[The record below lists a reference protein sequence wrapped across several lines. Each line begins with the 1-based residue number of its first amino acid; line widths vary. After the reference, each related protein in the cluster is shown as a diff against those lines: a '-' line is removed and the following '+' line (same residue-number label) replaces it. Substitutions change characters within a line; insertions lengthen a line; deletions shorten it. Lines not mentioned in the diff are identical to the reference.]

1 MRTSFSHG
9 LGFKGM
15 VFFLGVALICSR
27 VVEGK
32 TFSKQKVL
40 EVERKINHLR
50 RHALK
55 SIKMT
60 PSYDPT
66 ETKTRTK
73 SDEKHSSMTVTSQL
87 WQKGGSC
94 PKGTIPVRRIRKN
107 DLLKAYSVEHY
118 GRKKPSF
125 SHQVAQSSY
134 SQNSNFQQMNHSKA
148 VLITEGYSYSGAK
161 GDIKVWNPNVEAND
175 EYSTSQICL
184 SNGPYYNFESV
195 ESGWAVNPSVY
206 GDRQTRLFVY
216 WTADASKTT
225 GCFDLTCP
233 GFVQTSDIIALG
245 AAIYPISLPGGLP
258 YQITIYIF
266 KDPSTGNWWVQY
278 GEKINIG
285 YWPPDLFKSLS
296 FHAETVD
303 WGGEVY
309 SSKLGHAPHTATA
322 MGNGNFPLPYLCNS
336 GCITR
341 MRIHDNSPTLKFP
354 DWVETYTDEY
364 NCYDVMYVGDYIE
377 DPEFFYGGPGKNYIC
392 P

>member
-55 SIKMT
+55 SIKSADGDIIDCIDIYKQPAFDHPALMNHTIQMT

-73 SDEKHSSMTVTSQL
+73 WDEKHSSMTVTSQL
-87 WQKGGSC
+87 WQKSGSC
-94 PKGTIPVRRIRKN
+94 PKGTIP
-107 DLLKAYSVEHY
+107 
-118 GRKKPSF
+118 
-125 SHQVAQSSY
+125 
-134 SQNSNFQQMNHSKA
+134 KA

-161 GDIKVWNPNVEAND
+161 GDIKVWNPNVEADD

-184 SNGPYYNFESV
+184 SNGPYYNFESI
-195 ESGWAVNPSVY
+195 ESGWAVNPSIY

-309 SSKLGHAPHTATA
+309 SSKLQHAPHTATA

-377 DPEFFYGGPGKNYIC
+377 DPEFFYGGPGRNYIC

>member
-1 MRTSFSHG
+1 
-9 LGFKGM
+9 
-15 VFFLGVALICSR
+15 
-27 VVEGK
+27 
-32 TFSKQKVL
+32 
-40 EVERKINHLR
+40 
-50 RHALK
+50 
-55 SIKMT
+55 MT

-73 SDEKHSSMTVTSQL
+73 WDEKHSSMTMTSQL
-87 WQKGGSC
+87 WQKSGSF

-125 SHQVAQSSY
+125 SHQVAQSSDN
-134 SQNSNFQQMNHSKA
+134 QNSNFQQMNHSA

-161 GDIKVWNPNVEAND
+161 GDIKVWNPNVEADD
-175 EYSTSQICL
+175 EYSISQICL
-184 SNGPYYNFESV
+184 SNGPYYNFESI
-195 ESGWAVNPSVY
+195 ESGWAVNLSVY
-206 GDRQTRLFVY
+206 GDRQTCLFVY

-225 GCFDLTCP
+225 GCFDLTCL

-245 AAIYPISLPGGLP
+245 TAIYLISLPGGLP

-266 KDPSTGNWWVQY
+266 KDPNTGNWWVQY

-285 YWPPDLFKSLS
+285 YWPPNLFKSLS
-296 FHAETVD
+296 FHAETMD

-309 SSKLGHAPHTATA
+309 SSKLQHAPHTATA

-354 DWVETYTDEY
+354 DWLETYTDKY

-377 DPEFFYGGPGKNYIC
+377 DPEFFYGGPDRNYIC